1 MKFKIIQI
9 SILCSFFAELWS
21 QSSHHVLRWDTTF
34 HPQQALRLSDFHFAG
49 ESYRTIDNPLPV
61 FRLDIPVQGPGTL
74 SVRLLVKEEQSGPF
88 ELPADD
94 FATLPE
100 HYPFGAVVEAERG
113 TFVGRIYLH
122 PLKRLKGHQLALLR
136 DFELEWEFQ
145 QAPSLPPLP
154 EFKTESVLASGI
166 WHKIA
171 VPQRGIYRMGR
182 DFFQQALNID
192 VKGLDPRR
200 IQLYGNGGQM
210 LPESTDESFVDDL
223 AENAIYFKGEADGS
237 FDDGDFILFY
247 APGPDKV
254 AYDPAV
260 EDFSYRKNIYEDSAY
275 YFLRIGGEVGKRME
289 TVAHA
294 GVPGYSG
301 DHTYGYIHYEN
312 DLVNLLDLDP
322 GGEGSGKDWYGDE
335 LSNTRELD
343 FGNTFIFDHMDLSR
357 NGRFSYSFA
366 GRAAIQSKVSAEV
379 EATSVQNTI
388 NPIVYSSISRFAQL
402 ARRSE
407 TFQPVS
413 DLVRTVIRYPQLSGN
428 TASQGWLDYFRIC
441 AWSKLVWN
449 NKTIYILDPESAAH
463 ELSLF
468 SIQQAP
474 ASIKFW
480 DLTDPAAV
488 HFLRD
493 TVVPGGARGFV
504 ARTKNQ
510 YGQFAA
516 FDEGQ
521 AFPAPGY
528 AGAIGNQNL
537 HGITGADML
546 IVYNRAFEEEA
557 ERLATHR
564 SSHSGLRIRVAEQ
577 GQVFNEFSS
586 GSQDPAAIRNFCRML
601 YLRDTAFRYLVLFG
615 DGSYDLRHRN
625 PKDPDENFIASFQTD
640 ESLDPIYAFPSDD
653 FYGLL
658 DPGESNNLSGKLD
671 LNIGRLC
678 ARNPVE
684 AKNLVDKIIRYDTD
698 PRTHGEWK
706 LTTVYS
712 ADDEDSNIHF
722 QQAETIAN
730 KAKAAH
736 PVFNQEKIYLDAFLQ
751 KTTPGGERYP
761 DANQAF
767 YNAFFQGSLV
777 VNYLGHGGYTGLAQE
792 RVFQN
797 TDIAEYDNFYKLPL
811 VVVAS
816 CTFNG
821 FDDPSKTN
829 AGEEG
834 LHNQNGGFLAL
845 FSTVRAVYSD
855 DNFDLTQ
862 SVYENLLRLENGSP
876 LSLGEVIRRAKNQHS
891 SGFILPNSRKFLLF
905 GDPSQQLAL
914 PRLSNRVT
922 RINGEDPALRQ
933 DTIRALERLE
943 VEGVVED
950 HQGLLQTQFNGKL
963 FVTVFDKEIQL
974 STKANDPGSSVAKFR
989 LQKNVIYKGVADVVS
1004 GQWNFSFIVPKDI
1017 NYAFG
1022 PGKISLYSSDGASLE
1037 GAGYEDRFTLGGV
1050 SEGQIGDN
1058 DPPVVEVFLN
1068 DSLFISGGICGP
1080 DPKLYIQ
1087 LRDDV
1092 GLNISGNSIGHDI
1105 TAVLDSDSRYP
1116 IVLNPYFTAS
1126 LTDPA
1131 QGVVLYPMKGLTP
1144 GKHHIAVTAWDIS
1157 NNPGYGELE
1166 FTVVDDAEFAVENTY
1181 NFPNPFA
1188 EHTTFNLATNQSV
1201 PELDLLVEIQSL
1213 GGMRVRT
1220 LRQTVVNNGFRLVQL
1235 VWDGRDEDGNELP
1248 GGVYPYRVVLTAR
1261 RGNELLQRSSSYQKS
1276 VLVR

>member
-21 QSSHHVLRWDTTF
+21 QSSHHVLQWDSTSF
-34 HPQQALRLSDFHFAG
+34 QQQEVRLSDLHFAG
-49 ESYRTIDNPLPV
+49 ESHRTIGNPLPV
-61 FRLDIPVQGPGTL
+61 FRVDVPVPGPGTL
-74 SVRLLVKEEQSGPF
+74 SVRLIIKDEQSGPLLLSP
-88 ELPADD
+88 ED
-94 FATLPE
+94 FAALQAD
-100 HYPFGAVVEAERG
+100 YPVSAGVEAERG
-113 TFVGRIYLH
+113 KYLGRIWLH
-122 PLKRLKGHQLALLR
+122 PLKNLSGQELLLLR
-136 DFELEWEFQ
+136 SFDLEWEFQ
-145 QAPSLPPLP
+145 PSPSLPPLP
-154 EFKTESVLASGI
+154 EYKTESVLSSGI
-166 WHKIA
+166 WHRIA

-192 VKGLDPRR
+192 PKSIDPRR
-200 IQLYGNGGQM
+200 IQLFGNGGQM
-210 LPESTDESFVDDL
+210 LPESTDDSFADDL
-223 AENAIYFKGEADGS
+223 VENAIYFKGETDGS
-237 FDDGDFILFY
+237 FDEGDFILFY
-247 APGPDKV
+247 APGPDQV
-254 AYDPAV
+254 MYDPST
-260 EDFSYRKNIYEDSAY
+260 EDYSYRKNIYEDSAY
-275 YFLRIGGEVGKRME
+275 YFLRLGGETGKRIE
-289 TVAHA
+289 TVTHA
-294 GVPGYSG
+294 GVPYYSSNQ
-301 DHTYGYIHYEN
+301 TYGYIHYEN

-335 LSNTRELD
+335 LSNTRELN
-343 FGNTFIFDHMDLSR
+343 FGNAFIFDHLDLSR

-366 GRAAIQSKVSAEV
+366 GRAAVQSKFFAEV
-379 EATSVQNTI
+379 EAKTVQSTI
-388 NPIVYSSISRFAQL
+388 NPIIYSSISRFAQL
-402 ARRSE
+402 ARKSE
-407 TFQPVS
+407 SFQPVS
-413 DLVRTVIRYPQLSGN
+413 DLVRAVIRYPQLSGN
-428 TASQGWLDYFRIC
+428 TASQGWLDYFQVS
-441 AWSKLVWN
+441 AWSNLVWG
-449 NKTIYILDPESAAH
+449 NKTLFILDPESAAH
-463 ELSLF
+463 ELTLF
-468 SIQQAP
+468 SVQQAP
-474 ASIKFW
+474 ASLKFW
-480 DLTDPAAV
+480 DLTDPAEV
-488 HFLRD
+488 QFMRD
-493 TVVPGGARGFV
+493 TMVSGGTRGFV
-504 ARTKNQ
+504 ANTKNQ
-510 YGQFAA
+510 YRLFAA

-521 AFPAPGY
+521 SFPSPAY

-537 HGITGADML
+537 HGFAEADML

-557 ERLATHR
+557 TRLAAHR
-564 SSHSGLRIRVAEQ
+564 SSISGLRIRLAEQ
-577 GQVFNEFSS
+577 GQIFNEFSS

-601 YLRDTAFRYLVLFG
+601 YLRDTAFKYLVLFG

-625 PKDPDENFIASFQTD
+625 KKDPDENFIASYQTD

-653 FYGLL
+653 FFGLL
-658 DPGESNNLSGKLD
+658 DPGESKNLSGKLD

-678 ARNPVE
+678 ARNPTE

-722 QQAETIAN
+722 HQAETIAN
-730 KAKAAH
+730 KTKAAQ

-797 TDIAEYDNFYKLPL
+797 TDIAEYDNYYKLPL

-905 GDPSQQLAL
+905 GDPAQQLAI
-914 PRLSNRVT
+914 PRLTNRVT
-922 RINGEDPALRQ
+922 GINGEDPATHQ
-933 DTIRALERLE
+933 DTVRALERLD

-950 HQGLLQTQFNGKL
+950 HLGQVQTQFNGKL
-963 FVTVFDKEIQL
+963 FVTVYDKEIQL
-974 STKANDPGSSVAKFR
+974 STKANDPGSTVAKFK
-989 LQKNVIYKGVADVVS
+989 LQKNVVYKGVVDVVS

-1022 PGKISLYSSDGASLE
+1022 QGKISLYSSDGGNLE
-1037 GAGYEDRFTLGGV
+1037 GAGYEDRFTIGGV
-1050 SEGQIGDN
+1050 SEGQID
-1058 DPPVVEVFLN
+1058 DTTPPVVKVFLN
-1068 DSLFISGGICGP
+1068 DSLFVSGGICGP
-1080 DPKLYIQ
+1080 NPKLYIQ
-1087 LRDDV
+1087 LSDDI

-1105 TAVLDSDSRYP
+1105 TAILDADSRFP
-1116 IVLNPYFTAS
+1116 VVLNPYFKAS

-1131 QGVVLYPMKGLTP
+1131 RGEVLYPLKGLTP

-1166 FTVVDDAEFAVENTY
+1166 FTVVDDAEFAVENMY
-1181 NFPNPFA
+1181 NFPNPFD
-1188 EHTTFNLATNQSV
+1188 EKTTFNLATNQSV

-1213 GGMRVRT
+1213 SGMPVRT
-1220 LRQTVVNNGFRLVQL
+1220 LRQTIVNNGFRLVQL
-1235 VWDGRDEDGNELP
+1235 VWDGRDGDGNELP
-1248 GGVYPYRVVLTAR
+1248 GGVYPYRVLLTAR
-1261 RGNELLQRSSSYQKS
+1261 RGNELLQKTTPYQKS